1 MTKIT
6 FIVPYTE
13 KRELVQQIGRIVAE
27 SDCPPNV
34 TFEILQSK
42 ERIDDKF
49 VYWDSDIVI
58 ARGLAYS
65 VLKKEQRNFHLIEVP
80 VSNMEVLKAVRGAAE
95 QLSARHV
102 ALFLGKTVNIDLEL
116 LEDLCQL
123 KVSRYTVDNDDEVLE
138 AFDRLVKAPDCDTV
152 VGGYTAC
159 RIAVERGYQ
168 AIPLRIGEEAARNA
182 VNEALSAIEASHRE
196 KQRNELLNRIIE
208 MTEEGILALDSA
220 GKILMINGTCKRML
234 HLRQKNV
241 ISAPAAGLIPES
253 VLASQEDGAVIK
265 LGGRD
270 VLVRRDPM
278 MVDGEPDGTVL
289 MLQYVENLQKA
300 EIAVRQKLNQKGL
313 VAKYDFQDIIGRS
326 GPLQRVVDQAKRF
339 AKTDSDILI
348 IGESGTGKEL
358 LAQSIHNYSDR
369 RKRPFV
375 AFNCGAIAPNLIE
388 SELFGYVGGAF
399 TGASR
404 EGKVG
409 LFELA
414 HKGTLF
420 MDEIGELPLSM
431 QASLLRVLQEKEIRR
446 LGDDKIIPIDVR
458 VIAATNVNI
467 REKARTG
474 EFREDLYYRLDVLHL
489 LVPPLRSRVE
499 DLDDLVPYLTRDLEC
514 NGQPVRFEQAA
525 VERLKSMDWPGNVR
539 QLRNVCQRLC
549 LLSRT
554 GVVTEQEVEELIAES
569 RWELHQTGTE
579 HEEQPGPVPQGNSL
593 TPEERQLYDL
603 VKRKQTKAEL
613 AKKLGVSRSTLW
625 RKTRETKMKQN

>member
-27 SDCPPNV
+27 SECPPYV
-34 TFEILQSK
+34 VFEILHSK
-42 ERIDDKF
+42 ERIEDKF
-49 VYWDSDIVI
+49 IYWDSDIVI

-65 VLKKEQRNFHLIEVP
+65 VLKKEQRNFHLIEIP
-80 VSNMEVLKAVRGAAE
+80 VSNMEILKAVKTTKNEYHAA
-95 QLSARHV
+95 HV
-102 ALFLGKTVNIDLEL
+102 ALFLGKNVNIELDLL
-116 LEDLCQL
+116 MDLCDLQ
-123 KVSRYTVDNDDEVLE
+123 VDRYTVDNDDEVLE
-138 AFDRLVKAPDCDTV
+138 AFSRLEERGGYDAV

-159 RIAVERGYQ
+159 RIAEERGYH
-168 AIPLRIGEEAARNA
+168 AVPFCIGEEAARNA

-241 ISAPAAGLIPES
+241 VSAPADGLIPEA
-253 VLASQEDGAVIK
+253 VLTAQEDGAVVK

-270 VLVRRDPM
+270 VLVRQDPM
-278 MVDGEPDGTVL
+278 MVDGEQDGTVV

-313 VAKYDFQDIIGRS
+313 VAKYDFRDIIGRS
-326 GPLQRVVDQAKRF
+326 APLARVVEQAKRF

-489 LVPPLRSRVE
+489 LVPPLRSRLE
-499 DLDDLVPYLTRDLEC
+499 DLEDLVPYLTRDFDC
-514 NGQPVRFEQAA
+514 DGRPVTFERAA
-525 VERLKSMDWPGNVR
+525 VERLKSLDWPGNVR
-539 QLRNVCQRLC
+539 QLRNVCQRLS

-554 GVVTEQEVEELIAES
+554 GVVTEQDVEELIAES
-569 RWELHQTGTE
+569 WREN
-579 HEEQPGPVPQGNSL
+579 GPEAESPPAQASDGDGL
-593 TPEERQLYDL
+593 TPEERQLYEL

-625 RKTRETKMKQN
+625 RKTRDTKMKQN

>member
-13 KRELVQQIGRIVAE
+13 KRELVQQIRRIVGE
-27 SDCPPNV
+27 SECPPYV
-34 TFEILQSK
+34 VFEILHSK
-42 ERIDDKF
+42 ERIEDKF
-49 VYWDSDIVI
+49 IYWDSDIVI

-65 VLKKEQRNFHLIEVP
+65 VLKKEQRNFHLIEIP
-80 VSNMEVLKAVRGAAE
+80 VSNMEILKAVKTTKNQYHAG
-95 QLSARHV
+95 HV
-102 ALFLGKTVNIDLEL
+102 ALFLGKNVNIELDLL
-116 LEDLCQL
+116 MDLCDLQ
-123 KVSRYTVDNDDEVLE
+123 VDRYTVDNDDEVLE
-138 AFDRLVKAPDCDTV
+138 AFSRLEERGGYDAV

-159 RIAVERGYQ
+159 RIAEERGYH
-168 AIPLRIGEEAARNA
+168 AVPFCIGEEAARNA

-241 ISAPAAGLIPES
+241 VSAPANDLIPEA
-253 VLASQEDGAVIK
+253 VLTAQEDGAVVK

-278 MVDGEPDGTVL
+278 MVDGEQDGTVV

-313 VAKYDFQDIIGRS
+313 VAKYDFRDIIGHS
-326 GPLQRVVDQAKRF
+326 APLVRVVEQAKRF

-467 REKARTG
+467 QEKARTG

-489 LVPPLRSRVE
+489 LVPPLRSRLE
-499 DLDDLVPYLTRDLEC
+499 DLEDLVPYLTRDFDC
-514 NGQPVRFEQAA
+514 DGRPVTFERAA
-525 VERLKSMDWPGNVR
+525 VERLKSLDWPGNIR
-539 QLRNVCQRLC
+539 QLRNVCQRLS
-549 LLSRT
+549 LLSQT
-554 GVVTEQEVEELIAES
+554 GVVTERDVEELIAES
-569 RWELHQTGTE
+569 WRES
-579 HEEQPGPVPQGNSL
+579 GPEMERPSAGASDGDGL
-593 TPEERQLYDL
+593 TPEERQLYEL

-625 RKTRETKMKQN
+625 RKTRDTKMKQN

>member
-13 KRELVQQIGRIVAE
+13 KQELVQQIDRIVGE
-27 SDCPPNV
+27 SECPPNV
-34 TFEILQSK
+34 VFEILHSK

-65 VLKKEQRNFHLIEVP
+65 VLKKGQRNFHLIEIP
-80 VSNMEVLKAVRGAAE
+80 VSNMEILKAVRSAAE
-95 QLSARHV
+95 QVGSRHV
-102 ALFLGKTVNIDLEL
+102 ALFLGKTVNIDLNL
-116 LEDLCQL
+116 LEDLCKLQIT
-123 KVSRYTVDNDDEVLE
+123 RYTVDNDDEVLE
-138 AFDRLVKAPDCDTV
+138 AFDRLAQTPGCDTV

-159 RIAVERGYQ
+159 RIAVERGYD
-168 AIPLRIGEEAARNA
+168 AVPFCIGEEAARNA

-220 GKILMINGTCKRML
+220 GKILMINGICKRML

-241 ISAPAAGLIPES
+241 ISARASDLVPET
-253 VLASQEDGAVIK
+253 VLSAHEDGTIIK

-270 VLVRRDPM
+270 VLVRRAPM

-313 VAKYDFQDIIGRS
+313 VAKYDFQDIIGHS
-326 GPLQRVVDQAKRF
+326 APLLRVVDQAKRF

-348 IGESGTGKEL
+348 VGESGTGQEL

-467 REKARTG
+467 REKALTG

-489 LVPPLRSRVE
+489 LVPPLRGRVE
-499 DLDDLVPYLTRDLEC
+499 DLDDLVPYLTRGLEC
-514 NGQPVRFEQAA
+514 GGHQVRFEQAA
-525 VERLKSMDWPGNVR
+525 VERLKSMKWPGNVR
-539 QLRNVCQRLC
+539 QLRNVCQRLS

-554 GVVTEQEVEELIAES
+554 GVVTELEVEELIAES
-569 RWELHQTGTE
+569 QWELHQESEPEAAAECGLSGET
-579 HEEQPGPVPQGNSL
+579 L
-593 TPEERQLYDL
+593 TPEERQLYEL

-625 RKTRETKMKQN
+625 RKTRDTKMK

>member
-13 KRELVQQIGRIVAE
+13 KRELVQQIDRIVGE
-27 SDCPPNV
+27 SECPPNV
-34 TFEILQSK
+34 VFEILHSK
-42 ERIDDKF
+42 ERIEDKF

-65 VLKKEQRNFHLIEVP
+65 VLKKGQRNFHLIEIP
-80 VSNMEVLKAVRGAAE
+80 VSNMEILKAVKNTQSQYHAK
-95 QLSARHV
+95 HV
-102 ALFLGKTVNIDLEL
+102 ALFLGKNVNIELEL
-116 LEDLCQL
+116 LEDLFQMQ
-123 KVSRYTVDNDDEVLE
+123 VDRYTVDNDDEVLE
-138 AFDRLVKAPDCDTV
+138 AFSRLEKRGGYDAV

-159 RIAVERGYQ
+159 RIAAERGY
-168 AIPLRIGEEAARNA
+168 AAVPFCIGEEAVRNGI
-182 VNEALSAIEASHRE
+182 NEALSAIEASHRE

-220 GKILMINGTCKRML
+220 GKILMVNGTCKRML

-241 ISAPAAGLIPES
+241 ISAQAEELVPDT
-253 VLASQEDGAVIK
+253 VLSAREDGVIIK
-265 LGGRD
+265 LEGRD
-270 VLVRRDPM
+270 VLVRRAPM

-313 VAKYDFQDIIGRS
+313 VAKYDFRDIIGHS
-326 GPLQRVVDQAKRF
+326 APLQRVVEQAKRF

-420 MDEIGELPLSM
+420 MDEIGELPLAM

-489 LVPPLRSRVE
+489 QVPPLRSRTE
-499 DLDDLVPYLTRDLEC
+499 DLEDLIPHLTRDYDC
-514 NGQPVRFEQAA
+514 DGQPVVFEQGAIQ
-525 VERLKSMDWPGNVR
+525 RLKKLDWPGNVR
-539 QLRNVCQRLC
+539 QLRNVCQRLS

-554 GVVTEQEVEELIAES
+554 GVVTEREVETLIEET
-569 RWELHQTGTE
+569 RWELHQAGE
-579 HEEQPGPVPQGNSL
+579 MESASEQGAAGESL
-593 TPEERQLYDL
+593 TPEEQQLYEL
-603 VKRKQTKAEL
+603 VRRKQTKAEL

-625 RKTRETKMKQN
+625 RKTRDTKMKQN